1 MGMQTLSC
9 ISHLHEFVMDR
20 AMDAKKAAF
29 RRPRVPV
36 EWIEGVS
43 EEPSAGATNGQ
54 RRRPCRSSVAPPSAG
69 HARGLSVSLT
79 AGVHVVNVSH
89 AAARA

>member
-36 EWIEGVS
+36 E
-43 EEPSAGATNGQ
+43 
-54 RRRPCRSSVAPPSAG
+54 
-69 HARGLSVSLT
+69 
-79 AGVHVVNVSH
+79 
-89 AAARA
+89 